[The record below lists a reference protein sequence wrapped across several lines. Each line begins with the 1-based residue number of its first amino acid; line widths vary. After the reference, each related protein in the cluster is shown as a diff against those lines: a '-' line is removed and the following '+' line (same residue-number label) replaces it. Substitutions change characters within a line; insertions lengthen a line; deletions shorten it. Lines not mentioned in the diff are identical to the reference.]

1 MLAKSVLQN
10 PVEIQ
15 VGGRS
20 VVNKDIDQYVEIRPE
35 EERFLR
41 LLEILGEWYEK
52 GKILIF
58 VSSQEQCDNLFRDLL
73 KVSLRL
79 QPGPFVLHL
88 VTTLVSD

>member
-1 MLAKSVLQN
+1 MEVLAKSVLQN

-20 VVNKDIDQYVEIRPE
+20 VVNRDIEQFVEIRPE

-41 LLEILGEWYEK
+41 LLEILGDWYEK

-73 KVSLRL
+73 KVSQSLTINFL
-79 QPGPFVLHL
+79 
-88 VTTLVSD
+88 